1 MMKTSYKTNQRIRI
15 SRRLVG
21 KAQLLGEG
29 WGGGLRARR
38 GADVPEAM
46 ARSVQI
52 SGELELVDDARRLP
66 KGLEA
71 RAGRGQSPP
80 GHAGHATQA
89 MPRRPCHAGHATPR
103 GCGRCKCQP
112 GDSTGAASGKQ
123 IGYVKVALQMRSF
136 SGRRLASRAAV
147 RGFLIP
153 LLSMD
158 AVRSS
163 TTWGKWPGAWSCP
176 PAVPATAT
184 DPSSLPAPS
193 SLAPPAASCPSSQI
207 FTILLIALN
216 IPHTFPSWMSGC
228 QYVANN
234 TTYYTAHIN
243 LYIKTML

>member
-1 MMKTSYKTNQRIRI
+1 MR
-15 SRRLVG
+15 V
-21 KAQLLGEG
+21 KAQASSILTLVISYERSVMRKRDNDENKLQNEPADQNFTSPCWQSSAAFGEG
-29 WGGGLRARR
+29 WGGGLGARR

-52 SGELELVDDARRLP
+52 SGELELVGDARRLP

-80 GHAGHATQA
+80 EHAGD
-89 MPRRPCHAGHATPR
+89 ATPR

-112 GDSTGAASGKQ
+112 GESTGAASGKQ
-123 IGYVKVALQMRSF
+123 IGYMKIALQMRSF
-136 SGRRLASRAAV
+136 LGRRLASRAGV

-176 PAVPATAT
+176 PAVPL
-184 DPSSLPAPS
+184 PSQQLP
-193 SLAPPAASCPSSQI
+193 QI
-207 FTILLIALN
+207 PVRCLLPVPWLLQLLHVQALR
-216 IPHTFPSWMSGC
+216 FLLF
-228 QYVANN
+228 Y
-234 TTYYTAHIN
+234 
-243 LYIKTML
+243 